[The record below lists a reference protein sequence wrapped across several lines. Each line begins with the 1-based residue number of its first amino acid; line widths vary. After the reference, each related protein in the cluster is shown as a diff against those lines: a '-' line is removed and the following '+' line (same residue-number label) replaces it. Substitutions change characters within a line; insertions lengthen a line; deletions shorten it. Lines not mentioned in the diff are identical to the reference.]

1 MKKIERSAWNP
12 PEMVVP
18 HGAFSHVVWVSGVQK
33 WLFLTDKASVTA
45 DGSIV
50 REGDAAAQMQWVLE
64 LIGIGLKSGGDLGQC
79 CAVVYAP
86 GWARFRDP
94 VPGDEGPV
102 LWRGLP

>member
-1 MKKIERSAWNP
+1 MESTGDGCSTWRLFPCCVGIWCA
-12 PEMVVP
+12 EM
-18 HGAFSHVVWVSGVQK
+18 AVSDGQGVGYGGR
-33 WLFLTDKASVTA
+33 LDCE
-45 DGSIV
+45 
-50 REGDAAAQMQWVLE
+50 EGDAAAQMQWVLE